1 MINRKIFNVYFFW
14 RNLMDFEIISN
25 EKGNLCI
32 GGADAIELAGK
43 YDTPLYV
50 IDEAKIRDNYRR
62 LYNAFSSEYRNFK
75 IFYACK
81 ANTSLAVMRILE
93 QEGSSIDA
101 VSPGEVYTALLA
113 GFKPERV
120 IYTGNNVT
128 DEELKFAAQ
137 SGVIINL
144 DSISSLK
151 RLSKLADPEE
161 LKISIRINPKV
172 GAGHHEHCITG
183 GELSKFGV
191 MEEEAADVYTLAQ
204 DLGFTPI
211 GIHTHIGSG
220 ILDPEPFMLAVET
233 LMDVAGRVKE
243 EAGVK
248 FEFIDFGGGLGIPYT
263 PDEKKLDLENF
274 KKKITDLYK
283 NKLNEY
289 ELGKPTMCIEPGR
302 YIVGDASV
310 LLTKVNTIKQSYRKF
325 AGVDTGFNT
334 LLRPALYGS
343 YHHIVAANKPD
354 AENIQNIDIAGNVCE
369 SGDLFARDRP
379 MPDLE
384 EGDIL
389 AILNAGAYAFSMSSQ
404 YNSRPRVM
412 EVLVNNGES
421 EVVRERGTFA
431 DVLAKQNVP
440 LRLLKYSHVHK

>member
-1 MINRKIFNVYFFW
+1 
-14 RNLMDFEIISN
+14 MDFEIISN